1 MPVCEREEETPRGAA
16 DGRGLFCRTA
26 TLLPGRSSMTGVIGI
41 PGACRTSRVN
51 RLLDTRAVPNNYRGC
66 GFEGLSRLPTCRLF
80 AQKAWRVRERQGVR
94 GGPNRREVT
103 RSARPLPHRFERP
116 DRQAPRRRRRRPARA
131 RPEPS
136 QRRGDPWARSHRGG
150 YVAGAIP

>member
-1 MPVCEREEETPRGAA
+1 MINGLPRKYLPPYLIGAEAITPR
-16 DGRGLFCRTA
+16 RFL
-26 TLLPGRSSMTGVIGI
+26 VI
-41 PGACRTSRVN
+41 TQSDLQN
-51 RLLDTRAVPNNYRGC
+51 LLLDTWAVPNNYRGVR
-66 GFEGLSRLPTCRLF
+66 FEGLSRLPTCRLL

-94 GGPNRREVT
+94 GGPNRLEVT

-150 YVAGAIP
+150 YVAGASP